1 MIPKMEFPRPDRQR
15 GDWLNLNGQ
24 WEFKLLPDG
33 VGSDAPEGFDRQITV
48 PFSWVSPLSGVA
60 ENVKGVGWYRRTVS
74 FPVRGRLFLCF
85 GAVDYISDVYVNG
98 KHLCHH
104 QGGYNP
110 FEMEVTEI
118 WQDGENEI
126 VVRAEDDQKENQ
138 TYGKQGY
145 GEIQGIWQT
154 VWLENR
160 GPEYID
166 SFRFYT
172 KISGDVTL
180 RVKACAA
187 DGAKVTAV
195 FDGKEFS
202 GAVEN
207 GGAEIAMH
215 FDDTRLWSPE
225 CPE

>member
-1 MIPKMEFPRPDRQR
+1 M
-15 GDWLNLNGQ
+15 NLNGQ

-98 KHLCHH
+98 RHLCHH

-126 VVRAEDDQKENQ
+126 VVRAEDDQ
-138 TYGKQGY
+138 
-145 GEIQGIWQT
+145 
-154 VWLENR
+154 
-160 GPEYID
+160 
-166 SFRFYT
+166 
-172 KISGDVTL
+172 
-180 RVKACAA
+180 
-187 DGAKVTAV
+187 
-195 FDGKEFS
+195 
-202 GAVEN
+202 
-207 GGAEIAMH
+207 
-215 FDDTRLWSPE
+215 
-225 CPE
+225 